1 MCCEAFSEEA
11 WKGNF
16 SLEIEDG
23 VDILHALRA
32 APFIA
37 VVEIE
42 AFALEDECTHTILR
56 WRSAYTGSNSGEH
69 TWAVDVVR
77 SAVTGIL

>member
-1 MCCEAFSEEA
+1 MCCEAFSQEA
-11 WKGNF
+11 WKGNV

-23 VDILHALRA
+23 VGILHALRA

-37 VVEIE
+37 VMEIE
-42 AFALEDECTHTILR
+42 AFALEDECTHAILT
-56 WRSAYTGSNSGEH
+56 WRSVYTGSNSGEH